1 MEDHY
6 GGSLWRIWIL
16 ETGTVVEFG
25 QIVRTVCSVIVK
37 RLCNWLLK
45 VGEILEQ
52 IDTQSGVII
61 RDYSQLPE
69 RRARQRVGLK
79 LSVEESVGGKFI
91 FSLFSI
97 LLFEI

>member
-1 MEDHY
+1 M
-6 GGSLWRIWIL
+6 
-16 ETGTVVEFG
+16 VEFV

-79 LSVEESVGGKFI
+79 LSVEESVRGKFV